1 MNPGGKALILLAATA
16 LAGCIADKDQVQVRP
31 IADPAAKFRQG
42 SADVAAAR
50 GQLVLGNVGLALE
63 AFRIIQ
69 RNRPTDPAAPA
80 GIAECYAAMGRF
92 DLAESNFEQALAL
105 APHDPR
111 LLLGLAAIFEQQ
123 GEHARALAVRVEAAA
138 AKAAAAPV
146 VAAAPLQAKPTLAA
160 APAQGF
166 VPPKFAHVG
175 SITVELPQARP
186 ADRLATNA
194 HETHAQLAHAAEMAP
209 IEFTSPAVAVQAA
222 VQGPQATAATPLRS
236 TITVALPAAQTVDR
250 PTTDSSAARLELA
263 QAAAT
268 IPLEADA
275 PAQGPV
281 RAALAD
287 PVQPAP
293 HVPLRSTIA
302 PALPPTRP
310 AIDTAAARSELARA
324 AFTMPLQS
332 AAPSAPPPE
341 PWPAPLKSADMPATF
356 AEAAGPRIERI
367 SPGEVML
374 VTTDRPLWQPR
385 IASRAMASSTV
396 RWIPLGNA
404 SVRPNVQVLNAA
416 RREGLARS
424 ARAVLVDRGWRR
436 IKVADAPQ
444 VRDKSVV
451 LYPRNRPALGR
462 SLAAQFGV
470 TAQASDVAF
479 PTLLLGRDASNLVR
493 SQRKS

>member
-1 MNPGGKALILLAATA
+1 M
-16 LAGCIADKDQVQVRP
+16 
-31 IADPAAKFRQG
+31 
-42 SADVAAAR
+42 
-50 GQLVLGNVGLALE
+50 
-63 AFRIIQ
+63 
-69 RNRPTDPAAPA
+69 
-80 GIAECYAAMGRF
+80 
-92 DLAESNFEQALAL
+92 
-105 APHDPR
+105 
-111 LLLGLAAIFEQQ
+111 
-123 GEHARALAVRVEAAA
+123 
-138 AKAAAAPV
+138 
-146 VAAAPLQAKPTLAA
+146 
-160 APAQGF
+160 
-166 VPPKFAHVG
+166 
-175 SITVELPQARP
+175 
-186 ADRLATNA
+186 
-194 HETHAQLAHAAEMAP
+194 
-209 IEFTSPAVAVQAA
+209 
-222 VQGPQATAATPLRS
+222 PLRS
-236 TITVALPAAQTVDR
+236 TITVALPPARTAEWLTA
-250 PTTDSSAARLELA
+250 DSSASRLELA

-268 IPLEADA
+268 IPLDAVA
-275 PAQGPV
+275 PAQGSM
-281 RAALAD
+281 RAALAE
-287 PVQPAP
+287 PAQPAP
-293 HVPLRSTIA
+293 HVPLRSTIT

-310 AIDTAAARSELARA
+310 VIDTAAARSELARA
-324 AFTMPLQS
+324 AFTMPLQL

-341 PWPAPLKSADMPATF
+341 PRPAPLKGADMPATF

-385 IASRAMASSTV
+385 SASRALASSTV

-444 VRDKSVV
+444 VREKSVV

-479 PTLLLGRDASNLVR
+479 PTLLLGRDAFNLVR